1 MRYYKIE
8 VRELSKLKKLLE
20 KIRNSPRQVRFEEID
35 KILLHYGFAKRQ
47 PRGVSSHYTYK
58 LGGVRVTIPF
68 EQPHIKLSYVE
79 LALEALEG
87 VIENDEQND

>member
-1 MRYYKIE
+1 M
-8 VRELSKLKKLLE
+8 SKLKKLLE
-20 KIRNSPRQVRFEEID
+20 KIRNNPRQVRFDEMD
-35 KILLHYGFAKRQ
+35 KILLHYGFTKRQ
-47 PRGVSSHYTYK
+47 PRSGSSHYTYK
-58 LGGVRVTIPF
+58 LGSVRLTIPF